1 MFISFEKQQQP
12 EEMKKLQETLEI
24 ICIALRSSN
33 WTFSDLTFSTKE
45 NENDAIIEILFLR
58 FKYLH
63 RHIYKGIVFRFT

>member
-45 NENDAIIEILFLR
+45 NINDVMIEIFS
-58 FKYLH
+58 
-63 RHIYKGIVFRFT
+63 

>member
-45 NENDAIIEILFLR
+45 NENDVMIEILFLR
-58 FKYLH
+58 IEYLY
-63 RHIYKGIVFRFT
+63 RYIYKGIVFRFT